1 MADQQLV
8 GKVGRVTGRI
18 GPDRIGEVMVPVRGG
33 TEAYH
38 AYSAD
43 DEEIAPRVLD
53 PHHTGCRPLTVSG
66 RHPVVVAVAGGARED
81 GPARNRS
88 RTGTVRGE

>member
-1 MADQQLV
+1 MADQELV

-43 DEEIAPRVLD
+43 DEELATGTRVLVVEVL
-53 PHHTGCRPLTVSG
+53 PPRT
-66 RHPVVVAVAGGARED
+66 VVVTPV
-81 GPARNRS
+81 
-88 RTGTVRGE
+88 